1 MGEGIKNRYDF
12 VFLFDVK
19 DGNPNGDPDQ
29 VNLPRADAEDQ
40 HGLVTDVCIK
50 RKVRNFVALKKV
62 IDKDG
67 KIIPENRYDIFIRQ
81 RDINSDDSYLNAIIG
96 KASGNTTSEKRNNLC
111 DDYWDIRTFG
121 AVLSTGEKEGGEA
134 EEKEGE
140 EAAKGKKPK
149 KEKIRGAGTVR
160 GPVQFTF
167 ARSED
172 RIYQAEHSITRCCV
186 TTEKEKNDQLK
197 KDREFATTF
206 GRKATVPYALY
217 RMHGFISA
225 VDARKTGF
233 SEDDLKLLWE
243 SLINAFEN
251 DRAAA
256 RGEMNP
262 RKLVIFKHSSHLGN
276 ELSGRLFDRV
286 KITKNAVL
294 PRGKEDYTISVNKE
308 KLPVDDKNKPLI
320 VIQEWPEETI
330 Y

>member
-1 MGEGIKNRYDF
+1 MSEPIRNRYDF

-50 RKVRNFVALKKV
+50 RKVRNYVQLKY
-62 IDKDG
+62 
-67 KIIPENRYDIFIRQ
+67 ENRTPKAPYDIFIRQ
-81 RDINSDDSYLNAIIG
+81 RDINSDESYLNAVIG
-96 KASGNTTSEKRNNLC
+96 KAPGSTASEKRKRLC

-121 AVLSTGEKEGGEA
+121 AVLSTGEKESGEA
-134 EEKEGE
+134 VEEGE
-140 EAAKGKKPK
+140 ENTGAKKQR

-186 TTEKEKNDQLK
+186 TTEKERDDQAK
-197 KDREFATTF
+197 KDREFASTF

-217 RMHGFISA
+217 RMHGFVSA
-225 VDARKTGF
+225 TDAKKTGF
-233 SEDDLKLLWE
+233 SQEDLKLLWE

-262 RKLVIFKHSSHLGN
+262 RKLVIFKHENHLGN
-276 ELSGRLFDRV
+276 DLAGRLFKRV
-286 KITKNAVL
+286 SIAGNSEL
-294 PRGKEDYTISVNKE
+294 PRKIEDYSITVDKDN
-308 KLPVDDKNKPLI
+308 LPAEI
-320 VIQEWPEETI
+320 TMQEWPEENVF
-330 Y
+330 

>member
-1 MGEGIKNRYDF
+1 MSEIIKNRYDF

-40 HGLVTDVCIK
+40 HGLVTDVCLK
-50 RKVRNFVALKKV
+50 RKVRNYVQLKHDLKT
-62 IDKDG
+62 
-67 KIIPENRYDIFIRQ
+67 PYDIFIRQ
-81 RDINSDDSYLNAIIG
+81 RDINSEDSYLNKIIG
-96 KASGNTTSEKRNNLC
+96 KTPGDTASEKRKKLC
-111 DDYWDIRTFG
+111 DDYYDIRTFG
-121 AVLSTGEKEGGEA
+121 AVLSTGEKEGGSGETS
-134 EEKEGE
+134 EEEGDE
-140 EAAKGKKPK
+140 GAKSKKQK

-186 TTEKEKNDQLK
+186 TTEKEKDDQAK

-233 SEDDLKLLWE
+233 SEEDLKLLWE
-243 SLINAFEN
+243 SLVNAFEN

-262 RKLVIFKHSSHLGN
+262 RKLVIFKHASHLGN
-276 ELSGRLFDRV
+276 DLSGRLFDRV
-286 KITKNAVL
+286 KVKKNAEL
-294 PRGKEDYTISVNKE
+294 PRGKEDYTIAVDKQN
-308 KLPVDDKNKPLI
+308 LPSGIEIK
-320 VIQEWPEETI
+320 EWPEENVF
-330 Y
+330 

>member
-1 MGEGIKNRYDF
+1 MSETVKSRYDF
-12 VFLFDVK
+12 VFFFDVK

-50 RKVRNFVALKKV
+50 RKVRNYVQLKHDLKT
-62 IDKDG
+62 
-67 KIIPENRYDIFIRQ
+67 PHDIFIRQ
-81 RDINSDDSYLNAIIG
+81 RDINDADSYLNAIIG
-96 KASGNTTSEKRNNLC
+96 KAPGDTASKKRENLC
-111 DDYWDIRTFG
+111 KDYYDIRTFG
-121 AVLSTGEKEGGEA
+121 AVLSTGEKESGETA
-134 EEKEGE
+134 EEEGE
-140 EAAKGKKPK
+140 EGTKSKKQK

-186 TTEKEKNDQLK
+186 TTEKEREDQAK
-197 KDREFATTF
+197 KDREFASTF

-225 VDARKTGF
+225 IDAKKTGF
-233 SEDDLKLLWE
+233 STDDLKLLWE
-243 SLINAFEN
+243 SLIHAFEN

-262 RKLVIFKHSSHLGN
+262 RKLVIFNHNHHLGK
-276 ELSGRLFDRV
+276 ELSGRLFDSV
-286 KITKNAVL
+286 KVMKNAEL
-294 PRGKEDYTISVNKE
+294 PRGIADYTITV
-308 KLPVDDKNKPLI
+308 DKNNIKTGI
-320 VIQEWPEETI
+320 EVQEWPEENVF
-330 Y
+330 

>member
-1 MGEGIKNRYDF
+1 MSEAIKNRYDF

-50 RKVRNFVALKKV
+50 RKVRNYVMLEKELK
-62 IDKDG
+62 
-67 KIIPENRYDIFIRQ
+67 PPFDIFIREGQ
-81 RDINSDDSYLNAIIG
+81 ILNEIIRSAKGDDIQNRQD
-96 KASGNTTSEKRNNLC
+96 NLC
-111 DDYWDIRTFG
+111 ESYFDIRTFG
-121 AVLSTGEKEGGEA
+121 AVLSTGEK
-134 EEKEGE
+134 
-140 EAAKGKKPK
+140 
-149 KEKIRGAGTVR
+149 GAGTIR

-172 RIYQAEHSITRCCV
+172 RIYQAEHSITRCAV
-186 TTEKEKNDQLK
+186 TTEEDAKKQEK
-197 KDREFATTF
+197 REHASTF

-217 RMHGFISA
+217 RMHGFVSV

-233 SEDDLKLLWE
+233 SEDDLKLLWK
-243 SLINAFEN
+243 SLVNAFEN

-262 RKLVIFKHSSHLGN
+262 RKLVIFKHESHLGN

-286 KITKNAVL
+286 TVKKNGDL
-294 PRGKEDYTISVNKE
+294 PRKIADYKIAVNRE
-308 KLPVDDKNKPLI
+308 NLPSG
-320 VIQEWPEETI
+320 IQVNEWPEENVF
-330 Y
+330 

>member
-1 MGEGIKNRYDF
+1 MSEIVKSRYDF

-50 RKVRNFVALKKV
+50 RKVRNYVALKKV
-62 IDKDG
+62 IEKDG
-67 KIIPENRYDIFIRQ
+67 KTIPENRYDIFIRQ
-81 RDINSDDSYLNAIIG
+81 RDINNADSYLNAIIG
-96 KASGNTTSEKRNNLC
+96 KAPGNTASDKRTSLC

-121 AVLSTGEKEGGEA
+121 AVLSTGEKESGGESA
-134 EEKEGE
+134 EEGDNEGGK
-140 EAAKGKKPK
+140 AKKQK
-149 KEKIRGAGTVR
+149 KEKVRGAGTVR

-186 TTEKEKNDQLK
+186 TTEKERDDQLK
-197 KDREFATTF
+197 NDREFASTF

-225 VDARKTGF
+225 VDAKKTGF
-233 SEDDLKLLWE
+233 NEDDLKLLWE
-243 SLINAFEN
+243 SLINAFEH

-276 ELSGRLFDRV
+276 ELSGRLFERV
-286 KITKNAVL
+286 KVTKNAEL
-294 PRGKEDYTISVNKE
+294 PRGIDDYTITV
-308 KLPVDDKNKPLI
+308 DKNNLKAGI
-320 VIQEWPEETI
+320 EAQEWPEENVF
-330 Y
+330 

>member
-1 MGEGIKNRYDF
+1 MSAAIKNRYDF

-50 RKVRNFVALKKV
+50 RKVRNYVMLEKELK
-62 IDKDG
+62 
-67 KIIPENRYDIFIRQ
+67 PPFDIFIRQ
-81 RDINSDDSYLNAIIG
+81 EQVLNKIIDAAPGEKIQQRQDSLC
-96 KASGNTTSEKRNNLC
+96 NT
-111 DDYWDIRTFG
+111 YFDIRTFG
-121 AVLSTGEKEGGEA
+121 AVLSTGDK
-134 EEKEGE
+134 
-140 EAAKGKKPK
+140 
-149 KEKIRGAGTVR
+149 GAGTVR

-172 RIYQAEHSITRCCV
+172 RIYQAEHSITRCAV
-186 TTEKEKNDQLK
+186 TTEEDAK
-197 KDREFATTF
+197 KQERREYASTF
-206 GRKATVPYALY
+206 GRKSTVPYALY

-225 VDARKTGF
+225 IDARKTKF
-233 SEDDLKLLWE
+233 SEDDLKLLWK

-262 RKLVIFKHSSHLGN
+262 RKLVIFKHTSHLGN

-286 KITKNAVL
+286 TVTKNLEL
-294 PRGKEDYTISVNKE
+294 PRGKEDYTISVDKQN
-308 KLPVDDKNKPLI
+308 LPSDDKQKALI
-320 VIQEWPEETI
+320 EVKEWPEEDVF
-330 Y
+330 